1 MSTYFVNY
9 PETTA
14 DTFSKYYL
22 IVENIEYTFLIL
34 QGLILFY
41 RASDKVNVIIKL
53 PYRL

>member
-1 MSTYFVNY
+1 MPTHFINC

-41 RASDKVNVIIKL
+41 RASDKVNVITKIAI
-53 PYRL
+53 